1 MHFLISSIHLCDIKT
16 ISKKTKSMEK
26 TIKPSSG
33 WLALGIFLL
42 LLVGGIALIVLK
54 ALWLGVAVLLVSLFL
69 VAPGFVAIEPN
80 SSRVLT
86 LFGAY
91 IGSIKDAGFF
101 FVNPFYTRKK
111 ISLRAVTFDVPV
123 IKVNDKQGNPIM
135 IGAVVVYRV
144 SDTYKAA
151 FGVEDYHSFAKTQS
165 ESAIRKLA
173 GMYSYDNLED
183 EDAVVTLRANS
194 DEVNH
199 QLAQEL
205 GERLQIAGL
214 DVIEARINHLA
225 YATEIAGAM
234 LQRQQA
240 SAIIAARTMIVEGA
254 VGMVEMALERLSQR
268 EVVHLDEE
276 RKAAMVSNLLVVLCG
291 DRAVTPVVN
300 TGTLHP

>member
-1 MHFLISSIHLCDIKT
+1 
-16 ISKKTKSMEK
+16 MEK

-69 VAPGFVAIEPN
+69 VAPGFAAIEPN

>member
-1 MHFLISSIHLCDIKT
+1 
-16 ISKKTKSMEK
+16 MEK

-91 IGSIKDAGFF
+91 VGSIKDAGFF